1 MSSRSRCAAQN
12 GEGPDLQLPGPPM
25 GSQVTARAAVTAP
38 GPSGLI
44 SRSCLACSAGS
55 RVTASVYEVP
65 ALCLASCLMT
75 SSGCAACLCE
85 DTGTRGASAPRSGSP
100 ACTRL
105 TSTWSCGARLGQ
117 NPVAGGWLLS
127 VAELGRM
134 GSLQGGPGYLCP
146 LAWLS
151 SAQQVLRS
159 LCAAGILFTPK
170 GAAVCCIY
178 GKSSPW
184 PHLAHTSGLSW
195 SRGTLVWDW
204 RAPGHRS
211 WDYVCMPLGLSTP
224 GCRPQCPGG

>member
-1 MSSRSRCAAQN
+1 MPLRTGRDLIFSSQGPPWEAKSQRGLQSR
-12 GEGPDLQLPGPPM
+12 PPGPLDSSP
-25 GSQVTARAAVTAP
+25 GAAPPAP
-38 GPSGLI
+38 LGHV
-44 SRSCLACSAGS
+44 SRPLFTKCPPC
-55 RVTASVYEVP
+55 
-65 ALCLASCLMT
+65 LCLASCLMT

-184 PHLAHTSGLSW
+184 PHLAHTSGPSW
-195 SRGTLVWDW
+195 SRGTLVWGW

-224 GCRPQCPGG
+224 GCRPQCLGG